1 MTIVAQMGIEH
12 CSGHVGEGGREDGG
26 YGSWHQRSSDP
37 SKGRWSVKQQI
48 PRVEH

>member
-1 MTIVAQMGIEH
+1 MDALGD
-12 CSGHVGEGGREDGG
+12 SGHVGDGRKDGG

-37 SKGRWSVKQQI
+37 PTGRWSIKQQI